1 MFLYVQTCMH
11 LESHLAMR
19 VHSRCARVAARTR
32 AHMLASERYARKV
45 ITLAFQDMRGLE
57 HRKTT
62 CIYVQYT
69 NYPCRHTSTY
79 PMIPIIDVMKHS
91 SVQSPPFRH
100 LAYVHIL
107 EHRWCANDAQPMT
120 KRMASRPY
128 AI

>member
-1 MFLYVQTCMH
+1 MH

-62 CIYVQYT
+62 CIYVQ
-69 NYPCRHTSTY
+69 
-79 PMIPIIDVMKHS
+79 
-91 SVQSPPFRH
+91 
-100 LAYVHIL
+100 
-107 EHRWCANDAQPMT
+107 HRWCANDAQPMT